1 MGKMS
6 QEIFEEKKKRET
18 TPKVLQAY
26 FVEENMG
33 FGKLPT
39 WYHRDL
45 ERII

>member
-1 MGKMS
+1 MS
-6 QEIFEEKKKRET
+6 KVSREIFEEKKKRET

-39 WYHRDL
+39 WYQKNL

>member
-18 TPKVLQAY
+18 KPKVLQAY
-26 FVEENMG
+26 FVEENIG

-39 WYHRDL
+39 WYHKDL

>member
-39 WYHRDL
+39 RYQKYL